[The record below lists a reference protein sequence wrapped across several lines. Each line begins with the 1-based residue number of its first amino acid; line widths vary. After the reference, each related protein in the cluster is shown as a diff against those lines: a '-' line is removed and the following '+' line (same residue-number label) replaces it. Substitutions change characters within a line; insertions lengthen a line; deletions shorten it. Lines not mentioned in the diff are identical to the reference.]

1 MLRRFHAIGVSIN
14 LALKSNVKLVS
25 MRVRNIN
32 KQEYLDANKF
42 SGIKETNSMATD
54 KTNTILQINFPNS
67 TDPMKLEIPSFAQQ
81 NPMSVRK
88 PKFVTR

>member
-1 MLRRFHAIGVSIN
+1 
-14 LALKSNVKLVS
+14 

-32 KQEYLDANKF
+32 KQKYLDANKF
-42 SGIKETNSMATD
+42 SGIKETNSMPTD
-54 KTNTILQINFPNS
+54 KTNTILQINFSNS
-67 TDPMKLEIPSFAQQ
+67 AGPMKLEILSSAQQ